1 VRDKEMAIE
10 ELLKRRQKIMHL
22 ENTED
27 ERLASTKGTT
37 NYSQSNTTAGEMFKM
52 SGVTVNQ
59 SVR

>member
-1 VRDKEMAIE
+1 MAIE

-52 SGVTVNQ
+52 SGVTANQ